1 MPYLR
6 AVPYRGEALPGTSV
20 AGVDLAGVGR
30 GEAVSSVQAAVLP
43 SLARD
48 VELRAGGTRL
58 TVRPSELYALD
69 AAATADAVLAA
80 SRRTEPERVA
90 ALVGLREVEVSPVL
104 VERPKA
110 IAAFLARVRSVGGE
124 SATAATVAM
133 DGVEPTVTPSREG
146 LRLDSTRLLADVRSA
161 AFDERAVTAHFVPAA
176 ARYSTADA
184 QRAADLARDLV
195 GTPVYV
201 FFDGRPLRTLATHE
215 LARLVEFE
223 KRSGDFLVG
232 FDQDRLARVLGPA
245 IGGHERRAVDARF
258 EVVGDRVR
266 VVADR
271 PGIGLDVEGA
281 VAAVTA
287 AAYSP
292 DRRIAE
298 VSVGEIPATVTAE
311 QLNAFGITRK
321 VSSFTTDMGVSSSN
335 RIWNVQLMADY
346 IDGTIIEPGKT
357 FSFNRV
363 VGERTTERGFREGQM
378 IVGSLLLPSIGGGVC
393 QTATTLFNNAFELGL
408 PIVRRYNH
416 SFYISHYP
424 LGRDAT
430 VSWGGPD
437 LVFKNDLKHALL
449 IKSSY
454 TSSTLTFTF
463 FGTPTGRRVTS
474 TTSPQTNW
482 HCARDE
488 LRVRPVRGARLD
500 SHVERLEPERLR
512 RHGQANGVRARE
524 GAPQGRVREPLH
536 PGRPDG
542 RLRPGNEPAADR
554 LHASAARIA
563 SSRRLGTIP
572 RPDHDHEGVT
582 LHAANHGRAGPD
594 GSTRSGRS
602 GRSCSRWPCCSVSS
616 RPTTRETPRPS

>member
-1 MPYLR
+1 MTELATRVFPRTWPRVSTVVVAAILAAAVTPYLR
-6 AVPYRGEALPGTSV
+6 AVPLRGDALPGTSV
-20 AGVDLAGVGR
+20 AGVDLTGVGR
-30 GEAVSSVQAAVLP
+30 AEAVSSVQAAVLP
-43 SLARD
+43 SLGRPID
-48 VELRAGGTRL
+48 VRAGGTRL

-69 AAATADAVLAA
+69 AVATADAVLAA

-104 VERPKA
+104 VERPNA
-110 IAAFLARVRSVGGE
+110 IAALLARIRAVGGK
-124 SATAATVAM
+124 SATAATVSM

-146 LRLDSTRLLADVRSA
+146 MQLDSARLLADVRRA
-161 AFDERAVTAHFVPAA
+161 TFDGGGVTAHFVPAQ
-176 ARYSTADA
+176 ARYSTANA
-184 QRAADLARDLV
+184 ERAADLARDVV

-201 FFDGRPLRTLATHE
+201 FFEGRPLRTLAPHE

-223 KRSGDFLVG
+223 KRSGEFLVT
-232 FDQDRLARVLGPA
+232 FDGSRLARVLGPA
-245 IGGHERRAVDARF
+245 IGKYNERPVDARF

-266 VVADR
+266 VVPDKS
-271 PGIGLDVEGA
+271 GIGLDVDGA
-281 VAAVTA
+281 LAAVTA

-298 VSVGEIPATVTAE
+298 VRVGEIPAAVTAD
-311 QLNAFGITRK
+311 QLSALGITRK
-321 VSSFTTDMGVSSSN
+321 ISSFTTDMGVSSSN

-357 FSFNRV
+357 FSFNGV
-363 VGERTTERGFREGQM
+363 VGQRTAERGFREGQM

-437 LVFKNDLKHALL
+437 LVFKNDLGHAIL

-463 FGTPTGRRVTS
+463 FGTPTGRRVVA

-482 HCARDE
+482 RSPATSYAYDPYAPRGSIRMSSGSNQSGFDVTVKRTVFE
-488 LRVRPVRGARLD
+488 GGKVLRKDAFASRYIPVGPTVVYGPGTNPPRIDFTLPP
-500 SHVERLEPERLR
+500 PE
-512 RHGQANGVRARE
+512 
-524 GAPQGRVREPLH
+524 
-536 PGRPDG
+536 
-542 RLRPGNEPAADR
+542 
-554 LHASAARIA
+554 
-563 SSRRLGTIP
+563 
-572 RPDHDHEGVT
+572 
-582 LHAANHGRAGPD
+582 
-594 GSTRSGRS
+594 
-602 GRSCSRWPCCSVSS
+602 
-616 RPTTRETPRPS
+616 